1 MTMRL
6 RMALLTLVL
15 LAFVALTADGL
26 REAACQ
32 ESPSRE
38 PFSLEIPQLNLS
50 GITSLEVRIP
60 TTQINTVKL
69 RIARPFAD
77 DIGYG
82 QIYTV
87 VNGES
92 ANTIHTVTSGV
103 TGKIVT
109 LDLEQRERFHL
120 HPGKNVVEISAAGTN
135 RQRYY
140 ASFVIISGSNDSQRS
155 AAATAPAISYQF
167 GGRKYAVVVGVS
179 KYKFHEGGLN
189 DLQYADADARSIAD
203 FLRTRQ
209 GFADDELELLQ
220 NETAT
225 VENVRAA
232 LNMFLRRA
240 RENDLIFLFIASH
253 GAQDRFDP
261 KSLYLILGD
270 TKVSDM
276 PNTALKMSE
285 LEDLFSNR
293 LRARQLVMVVDA
305 CHSAAIGSQQAS
317 STRQLERKENNT
329 FSLYIEKGFNQEGRA
344 LLTSSDV
351 NEVSEEGANW
361 GGGHGVFTWA
371 VLRGL
376 EGAADANHDR
386 VVTTGELFD
395 FVSNSV
401 SAETSQRQNPRA
413 LPGTNRA
420 FPLVRVAK

>member
-1 MTMRL
+1 MRP
-6 RMALLTLVL
+6 RAALLTLVL
-15 LAFVALTADGL
+15 LTLALLALTADRL
-26 REAACQ
+26 REAASQ

-38 PFSLEIPQLNLS
+38 PFSLEIPQLRLS
-50 GITSLEVRIP
+50 GITSLELKIA
-60 TTQINTVKL
+60 TTQIHTL
-69 RIARPFAD
+69 RLHIAEPFAD
-77 DIGYG
+77 QIGYEK
-82 QIYTV
+82 IYTV
-87 VNGES
+87 LNAES
-92 ANTIHTVTSGV
+92 ANTIQTVTSGLA
-103 TGKIVT
+103 GKIVT

-120 HPGKNVVEISAAGTN
+120 HPGKNVVEISATGAN
-135 RQRYY
+135 RQQYY
-140 ASFVIISGSNDSQRS
+140 ASFVIIAGSNDSQRS
-155 AAATAPAISYQF
+155 AGATAPAISYQF

-189 DLQYADADARSIAD
+189 DLRYADADARSISD

-220 NETAT
+220 NENAT

-240 RENDLIFLFIASH
+240 RENDLIFVFIASH

-261 KSLYLILGD
+261 KNLYLILQD

-285 LEDLFSNR
+285 LQDLFSNR
-293 LRARQLVMVVDA
+293 LRARQLVMVIDA
-305 CHSAAIGSQQAS
+305 CHSAAIGSQQAG

-395 FVSNSV
+395 FVSDSV
-401 SAETSQRQNPRA
+401 RAETSQRQNPRA

-420 FPLVRVAK
+420 FPLARVNK